1 MQHNKIISH
10 KKGHINSN
18 EIIIKKGNKAIT
30 EVREL
35 SETPNK
41 HANIVENTS
50 GKSRP
55 MLLVIIIFL
64 ILTEE

>member
-41 HANIVENTS
+41 HTNIVENTS
-50 GKSRP
+50 GKTPTHVARNNN
-55 MLLVIIIFL
+55 IFD
-64 ILTEE
+64 TD

>member
-10 KKGHINSN
+10 KKGHINRN

-35 SETPNK
+35 SETPNIQILWK
-41 HANIVENTS
+41 IHQE
-50 GKSRP
+50 KRRP